1 MIKIIKELLAAI
13 SEAFELFFVDANAEN
28 TFKDKKKYFG

>member
-1 MIKIIKELLAAI
+1 MRIIKKLLAAI

-28 TFKDKKKYFG
+28 TFKDKKRYYG